1 MAAAADL
8 VVLPVD
14 LSMDEGIPKQRLAFA
29 LVRVGSDIE
38 IAEAVDYVR
47 EAGYFVL
54 VGSIPERTAFRRASD
69 AGRCLTETPFDPL
82 NQHADKLAQA
92 TMNKLH
98 MR

>member
-38 IAEAVDYVR
+38 LAEAVDYVR

-69 AGRCLTETPFDPL
+69 AAVSRKRHSILLTNTPTSWRK
-82 NQHADKLAQA
+82 QS
-92 TMNKLH
+92 
-98 MR
+98 